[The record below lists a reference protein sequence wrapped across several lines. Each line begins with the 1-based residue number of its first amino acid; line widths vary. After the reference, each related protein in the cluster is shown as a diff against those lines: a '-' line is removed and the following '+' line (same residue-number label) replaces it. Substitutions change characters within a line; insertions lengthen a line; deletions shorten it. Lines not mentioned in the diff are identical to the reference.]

1 MKQVLVT
8 GGAGGLGRATAE
20 YLAAHGCRV
29 FACDIREGAPQDNIV
44 PVPMDVRDGK
54 SVEEAL
60 NKVAARTD
68 KLDAVIHLAGL
79 YMMDSFAEIS
89 EERLSRI
96 MDVNLMGV
104 YRVNKAFLPLLVKGG
119 GRVVI
124 TTSELAGL
132 KPLPFTGIYALTKTA
147 LQCYADSLR
156 LELAL
161 LGVPVIEL
169 RPGAFRTRLTAEP
182 SHELERL
189 QQSTK
194 LYGEGLRR
202 IRPLMDGRIGKAR
215 EPEALAKAIY
225 CIVTSPKPRLRYS
238 ANASLLLKLFS
249 VLPRGLQVFAIRRLL
264 G

>member
-29 FACDIREGAPQDNIV
+29 FACDIREGVPQDNII
-44 PVPMDVRDGK
+44 PVLMDVRDGK
-54 SVEEAL
+54 SVEKAL
-60 NKVAARTD
+60 IKVTAQTD

-169 RPGAFRTRLTAEP
+169 RPGAFRTQLTAEP
-182 SHELERL
+182 SRELERL

-194 LYGEGLRR
+194 LYGEGLRH
-202 IRPLMDGRIGKAR
+202 IRPVMDGRIGKAR

-225 CIVTSPKPRLRYS
+225 RIVTSGKPRLRYS